1 MMTHQLSKPSDRAD
15 HTQCA
20 HDQLAYQ
27 IKAMRGDADFLDN
40 LGQVAGAKLMRSNA
54 DALEDIL
61 NYMRG
66 IQR

>member
-1 MMTHQLSKPSDRAD
+1 MATHPLSEPFDRAI

-40 LGQVAGAKLMRSNA
+40 LGQSAGANLMRSNA
-54 DALEDIL
+54 DALEDIQ

-66 IQR
+66 I

>member
-1 MMTHQLSKPSDRAD
+1 MTTQPLNEPSDRPA
-15 HTQCA
+15 HAQCA

-40 LGQVAGAKLMRSNA
+40 LGQTAGAKLMRSNA

-61 NYMRG
+61 NYTRG

>member
-1 MMTHQLSKPSDRAD
+1 MMTQPLSEPSDQSAQA
-15 HTQCA
+15 QCA